1 MINGIEVAKGIEWKK
16 EAHNQDSYLDISVSK
31 SKGYEKIPGKK
42 GSTNTESV
50 TEEKTKYIS
59 LRINMNGLNST
70 LKEGQD
76 EARNKIQL

>member
-42 GSTNTESV
+42 GINSKPIISILTVGSV
-50 TEEKTKYIS
+50 VNQAVT
-59 LRINMNGLNST
+59 LNKLPNF
-70 LKEGQD
+70 LKF
-76 EARNKIQL
+76 RFLICKMR